1 MVRCRILELEFSTEP
16 RAVATAR
23 RVAQRR
29 ALLEAAANEEIIVE
43 ENEELD
49 ESDTAMVDAYRQ
61 SLITA
66 KRVRLTNSSTDLA
79 RIVEVPRNAFPPTAV
94 VQTALFNMQEAVV
107 LMKNIDTPL
116 EEKFR
121 DQAKRPAFQLLGS
134 NKKDMF
140 APFRNDPQDNTFDL
154 LDKITISGSPEQQ
167 KRIREFCDKYRHIF
181 KDELD
186 ATPAT
191 LTPFELDVDKK
202 KWETYKNRGHVRVQS
217 AVKEAEIN
225 KQVNEMLKAG
235 IIEKSN
241 ATYYSQ
247 VMLTPKPNGTYRF
260 CVDYRNM
267 NDATESASWPIPN
280 IAGLLAC
287 LGRQKADTFGVMD
300 SKSGNRQAP
309 LSLATRVFTAFITFA
324 GVYHF
329 TRLPFGPKRAP
340 SYFQQEMGNSNALHM
355 K

>member
-1 MVRCRILELEFSTEP
+1 
-16 RAVATAR
+16 
-23 RVAQRR
+23 
-29 ALLEAAANEEIIVE
+29 
-43 ENEELD
+43 
-49 ESDTAMVDAYRQ
+49 
-61 SLITA
+61 
-66 KRVRLTNSSTDLA
+66 
-79 RIVEVPRNAFPPTAV
+79 
-94 VQTALFNMQEAVV
+94 
-107 LMKNIDTPL
+107 
-116 EEKFR
+116 
-121 DQAKRPAFQLLGS
+121 
-134 NKKDMF
+134 MF
-140 APFRNDPQDNTFDL
+140 APFRNDPQDNTMDL
-154 LDKITISGSPEQQ
+154 LVKITISGSPEQQ
-167 KRIREFCDKYRHIF
+167 KRIRELCEKYRHIF

-280 IAGLLAC
+280 IASLLAR
-287 LGRQKADTFGVMD
+287 LGRQKADT
-300 SKSGNRQAP
+300 
-309 LSLATRVFTAFITFA
+309 
-324 GVYHF
+324 
-329 TRLPFGPKRAP
+329 
-340 SYFQQEMGNSNALHM
+340 
-355 K
+355 